1 MNAGLWLMAQAD
13 ATMQKTRADNL
24 EMKNRDLEAKNDSLK
39 KELDIAK
46 ELLKYYYS
54 RFYFEGSAESPV
66 WKVKEDSEKLLKNE
80 NVIKS
85 KDETQLFYPSKYGS
99 EEYKGE

>member
-13 ATMQKTRADNL
+13 ASMQRSRANNL
-24 EMKNRDLEAKNDSLK
+24 EVENDSLK
-39 KELDIAK
+39 KELDTAK

-54 RFYFEGSAESPV
+54 RFYFEGPAESPV

-99 EEYKGE
+99 EEYKEV

>member
-13 ATMQKTRADNL
+13 ASMQRSRANNL
-24 EMKNRDLEAKNDSLK
+24 EVENDSLK
-39 KELDIAK
+39 KELDTAK

-54 RFYFEGSAESPV
+54 RFYFEGPAESSV

-80 NVIKS
+80 KVIKS

>member
-13 ATMQKTRADNL
+13 ASMQRSRANNL
-24 EMKNRDLEAKNDSLK
+24 EIENDSLK
-39 KELDIAK
+39 KELDTAK

-99 EEYKGE
+99 EKYKGE

>member
-13 ATMQKTRADNL
+13 ASMQRSRANNL
-24 EMKNRDLEAKNDSLK
+24 EVENDSLK
-39 KELDIAK
+39 KELDTAK

-54 RFYFEGSAESPV
+54 RFYFEGPAESPA

-80 NVIKS
+80 KVIKS

>member
-13 ATMQKTRADNL
+13 ASMQRSRANNL
-24 EMKNRDLEAKNDSLK
+24 EIENDSLK
-39 KELDIAK
+39 KELDTAK

-54 RFYFEGSAESPV
+54 RFYFEGPAESPV

-85 KDETQLFYPSKYGS
+85 KDETQLFYPSKYGN

>member
-13 ATMQKTRADNL
+13 ASMQRTRANNL
-24 EMKNRDLEAKNDSLK
+24 EVENDSLK

-85 KDETQLFYPSKYGS
+85 KDETQLFYPIKYGS

>member
-13 ATMQKTRADNL
+13 ASMQRSRANNL
-24 EMKNRDLEAKNDSLK
+24 EVENDSLK
-39 KELDIAK
+39 KELDTAK

-54 RFYFEGSAESPV
+54 RFYFEGPAESPV

>member
-13 ATMQKTRADNL
+13 ASMQRTRANNL
-24 EMKNRDLEAKNDSLK
+24 EVENDSLK
-39 KELDIAK
+39 KELDTAK

-54 RFYFEGSAESPV
+54 RFYFEGPAESPV

>member
-13 ATMQKTRADNL
+13 ASMQRTRANNL
-24 EMKNRDLEAKNDSLK
+24 EVENDSLK
-39 KELDIAK
+39 KELDTAK

>member
-1 MNAGLWLMAQAD
+1 MNAGLWLMARAD
-13 ATMQKTRADNL
+13 ASMQRSRANNL
-24 EMKNRDLEAKNDSLK
+24 EVENDSLK
-39 KELDIAK
+39 KELDTAK

>member
-1 MNAGLWLMAQAD
+1 MAQAD
-13 ATMQKTRADNL
+13 ASMQRTRANNL
-24 EMKNRDLEAKNDSLK
+24 EVENDSLK
-39 KELDIAK
+39 KELDTAK

-54 RFYFEGSAESPV
+54 RFYFEGPAESPV

>member
-13 ATMQKTRADNL
+13 ASMQRSRANNL
-24 EMKNRDLEAKNDSLK
+24 EVENDSLK
-39 KELDIAK
+39 KELDTAK

>member
-13 ATMQKTRADNL
+13 ASMQRSRANNL
-24 EMKNRDLEAKNDSLK
+24 EVENDSLK
-39 KELDIAK
+39 KELDTAK

-54 RFYFEGSAESPV
+54 RFYFEGPAESPV

-80 NVIKS
+80 KVIKS

>member
-13 ATMQKTRADNL
+13 ASMQRTRANNL
-24 EMKNRDLEAKNDSLK
+24 EVENDSLK

>member
-1 MNAGLWLMAQAD
+1 MNAGLWLMAQTD
-13 ATMQKTRADNL
+13 ASMQRSRANNL
-24 EMKNRDLEAKNDSLK
+24 EIENDSLK
-39 KELDIAK
+39 KELDTAK

-54 RFYFEGSAESPV
+54 RFYFEGPAESPV

-80 NVIKS
+80 KVIKS